1 MVKRILIFCVAL
13 FVTSS
18 CDKDKDQLCVAPA
31 FNKNIIG
38 TWTGNFESNPKIKED
53 VSFSNTGVFE
63 DTGGLLFGNK
73 NESALAWISKGD
85 SLKITGK
92 FKNKGTKIYSFFS
105 LTNACDSIVL
115 DVEGIDKIF
124 LKRK

>member
-1 MVKRILIFCVAL
+1 MLKRILIFCMVVVA
-13 FVTSS
+13 TSS
-18 CDKDKDQLCVAPA
+18 CEKDKEKPCVAPV
-31 FNKNIIG
+31 FGKNIIG
-38 TWTGNFESNPKIKED
+38 TWTGNFELTPKIKAGLT
-53 VSFSNTGVFE
+53 FSENGQFE

-73 NESALAWISKGD
+73 NESPLTWTVKGD

-92 FKNKGTKIYSFFS
+92 FKDKGIKNYSFS
-105 LTNACDSIVL
+105 ALTNTCDSIVL